1 MKVKDEEKNI
11 KKVETQNKIVKTKHE
26 NTNNLAESKEEI
38 KKDVKIETKQ
48 KELEKDVETE
58 TKQKELE
65 KDVETEKKQKELEKY
80 AKIEKKQKEL
90 EKYVETEKKQK
101 GLEKNAKKEQEKIE
115 KENTREFKPIEN
127 TEEAKTNKSDV
138 LVIFGILLAIVI
150 LLVTVV
156 YGTFSIMT
164 EKSTTIAKGVYIKN
178 IDVSG
183 LTREQAKEKINN
195 YISSVIPEEI
205 KLTHNGFETSL
216 STSQLS
222 IYFNTDEA
230 VDMAYNIGKTGNI
243 FQKNLTILQTRL
255 SKTTIDPGFSIDMDQ
270 LKKDLEDISSK
281 LPDKIIESSCYID
294 GNKLIITKGKA
305 GKTVKV
311 DDSAKYIKQAIND
324 LKIENN
330 SLELITEDSTP
341 KEIDLDAVY
350 NEIHKE
356 PVNAYYSQNPYVV
369 HPSENGM
376 DFSIT
381 LDEAKNMLKE
391 EKDEYVVPLKVLYP
405 SVTTNMIGTEAF
417 PDLLSEFSTKYAAS
431 NKNRTT
437 NLILAAKKINGTVL
451 MPGETFSYNK
461 VVGARTIQAGYKE
474 APIYVSGRVEDG
486 IGGGIC
492 QITTTLYNA
501 VVYAN
506 LDIVERSNHQ
516 FVPSYAGPSRDATV
530 VYGAIDFKFKNNRD
544 YPIKIACSV
553 SGGIANFKIW
563 GLKSDNDYEVQISSR
578 TTGKTSTAIYSEAYK
593 ILKKNGSVVSTT
605 LLSKDTYK
613 RH

>member
-1 MKVKDEEKNI
+1 MEVKEEKKITKEN
-11 KKVETQNKIVKTKHE
+11 ETQN
-26 NTNNLAESKEEI
+26 NNIESKIIKNENKVEI
-38 KKDVKIETKQ
+38 EIEKNVTSKLKQAQNEKDVKI
-48 KELEKDVETE
+48 
-58 TKQKELE
+58 
-65 KDVETEKKQKELEKY
+65 
-80 AKIEKKQKEL
+80 
-90 EKYVETEKKQK
+90 
-101 GLEKNAKKEQEKIE
+101 NATHNEIE
-115 KENTREFKPIEN
+115 KENTSEFKPIEN
-127 TEEAKTNKSDV
+127 TENVKTNKSDV
-138 LVIFGILLAIVI
+138 LMIFGILCSIFIL
-150 LLVTVV
+150 LLVTI
-156 YGTFSIMT
+156 YCTFSLINV
-164 EKSTTIAKGVYIKN
+164 KSSTIVKGVYIKN

-183 LTREQAKEKINN
+183 LTKEEAKKKITN

-205 KLTHNGFETSL
+205 KLTHNDFETSL
-216 STSQLS
+216 SSSQLS
-222 IYFNTDEA
+222 INFNTDEA
-230 VDMAYNIGKTGNI
+230 VDMAYNVGKTGNI
-243 FQKNLTILQTRL
+243 FQRNLTILKSLFT
-255 SKTTIDPGFSIDMDQ
+255 KTNIDPGFSIDMDQ
-270 LKKDLEDISSK
+270 LKKDLEDISTK
-281 LPDKIIESSCYID
+281 LPDKVIESSCYID
-294 GNKLIITKGKA
+294 GNKLVITKGKT
-305 GKTVKV
+305 GKVIKV
-311 DDSAKYIKQAIND
+311 DESAKYIKQAINN
-324 LKIENN
+324 LQLENN

-341 KEIDLDAVY
+341 NEIDLDAVY

-356 PVNAYYSQNPYVV
+356 AVNAYYSQNPYVV

-376 DFSIT
+376 DFGIT

-391 EKDEYVVPLKVLYP
+391 EQDEYVVPLKVLYP

-451 MPGETFSYNK
+451 MPSETFSYNK

-544 YPIKIACSV
+544 YPIKITCSV

-593 ILKKNGSVVSTT
+593 ILKKNGNVVSTT

>member
-26 NTNNLAESKEEI
+26 NTDNLAESKEEI

-58 TKQKELE
+58 
-65 KDVETEKKQKELEKY
+65 KKQKEIKKD
-80 AKIEKKQKEL
+80 AKIEKKQKDP
-90 EKYVETEKKQK
+90 EKNVETETKQK
-101 GLEKNAKKEQEKIE
+101 ELKKDAKKEQEKKE
-115 KENTREFKPIEN
+115 KENTTEFKPIEN

-150 LLVTVV
+150 LLVAVV
-156 YGTFSIMT
+156 YGTFLIMT

-230 VDMAYNIGKTGNI
+230 VNMAYNIGKTGNI

-330 SLELITEDSTP
+330 SLELLTEDSTP

-593 ILKKNGSVVSTT
+593 ILKKNGNVVSTT

>member
-11 KKVETQNKIVKTKHE
+11 KKVETQNKIVKTKNE
-26 NTNNLAESKEEI
+26 NTDNLAESKEEI

-48 KELEKDVETE
+48 KG
-58 TKQKELE
+58 LE
-65 KDVETEKKQKELEKY
+65 KDVETEKKQKEL
-80 AKIEKKQKEL
+80 KKD
-90 EKYVETEKKQK
+90 
-101 GLEKNAKKEQEKIE
+101 AKKKKEKIE
-115 KENTREFKPIEN
+115 KENTTEFKPIEN

-330 SLELITEDSTP
+330 SLELLTEDSTP

-593 ILKKNGSVVSTT
+593 ILKKNGNVVSTT

>member
-26 NTNNLAESKEEI
+26 NTDNLAESKEEI

-58 TKQKELE
+58 AKQKEIKKDAKIE
-65 KDVETEKKQKELEKY
+65 KKQKDPEKNVETEKKQKEL
-80 AKIEKKQKEL
+80 KKD
-90 EKYVETEKKQK
+90 
-101 GLEKNAKKEQEKIE
+101 AKKEQEKIE
-115 KENTREFKPIEN
+115 KENTTEFKPIEN

-150 LLVTVV
+150 LLVAVV

-294 GNKLIITKGKA
+294 GNNLIITKGKA

-330 SLELITEDSTP
+330 SLELLTEDSTP

-391 EKDEYVVPLKVLYP
+391 EKDEYIVPLKVLYP

-544 YPIKIACSV
+544 YPIKITCSV

-563 GLKSDNDYEVQISSR
+563 GLKSDNDYDVQITSR
-578 TTGKTSTAIYSEAYK
+578 TTGTTATAIYSEVYK
-593 ILKKNGSVVSTT
+593 ILKKNGNVVSTT

>member
-11 KKVETQNKIVKTKHE
+11 KKVETQNKIIKTEHE
-26 NTNNLAESKEEI
+26 TTDNLAESKEEI

-48 KELEKDVETE
+48 KELKKD
-58 TKQKELE
+58 
-65 KDVETEKKQKELEKY
+65 
-80 AKIEKKQKEL
+80 
-90 EKYVETEKKQK
+90 
-101 GLEKNAKKEQEKIE
+101 AKKEQEKKE
-115 KENTREFKPIEN
+115 KENTTEFKPIEN
-127 TEEAKTNKSDV
+127 TEKAKTNKSDV

-164 EKSTTIAKGVYIKN
+164 EKSTTIAKGIYIKN

-255 SKTTIDPGFSIDMDQ
+255 SKTTIDPGFSIDMNQ

-330 SLELITEDSTP
+330 SLELLTEDSTP

-544 YPIKIACSV
+544 YPIKITCSV

-593 ILKKNGSVVSTT
+593 ILKKNGNVVSTT

>member
-26 NTNNLAESKEEI
+26 NTDNLAESKEEI

-48 KELEKDVETE
+48 KELEKDVE
-58 TKQKELE
+58 
-65 KDVETEKKQKELEKY
+65 
-80 AKIEKKQKEL
+80 
-90 EKYVETEKKQK
+90 
-101 GLEKNAKKEQEKIE
+101 KEQEKKE
-115 KENTREFKPIEN
+115 KENTTEFKPIEN

-150 LLVTVV
+150 LLVAVV
-156 YGTFSIMT
+156 YGTFLIMT

-230 VDMAYNIGKTGNI
+230 VNMAYNIGKTGNI

-330 SLELITEDSTP
+330 SLELLTEDSTP

-376 DFSIT
+376 DFSIP

-593 ILKKNGSVVSTT
+593 ILKKNGNVVSTT